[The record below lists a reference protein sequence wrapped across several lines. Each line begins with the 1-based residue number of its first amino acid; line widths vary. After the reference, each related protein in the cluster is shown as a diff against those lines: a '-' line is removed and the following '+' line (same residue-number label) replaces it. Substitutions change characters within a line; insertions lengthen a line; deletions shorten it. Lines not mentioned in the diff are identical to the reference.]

1 MSSSDKHLP
10 EMKNENWCEALEL
23 INQSKKKKK
32 KNIDIYQGKSNYT
45 IFYGSM

>member
-23 INQSKKKKK
+23 INQRKKM

>member
-23 INQSKKKKK
+23 INQRKKME
-32 KNIDIYQGKSNYT
+32 NIDIYQGKSNYT